1 MAANPEDKGS
11 LEELKKNIESLGSP
25 IDKILESIGEM
36 YDEADKLNNAFL
48 GGRVRMDEMADAASR
63 AASGVLRLGGDIT
76 DVSNTMAKIAEG
88 SRRNVIATEDQVS
101 KLYAASKILGDDV
114 GSIVNSFEEV
124 GVGTAQ
130 IGENLEKSIEYVQSV
145 GLNANVV
152 MGDVKNNMELM
163 NKFNFQDGVVG
174 MSRMA
179 AQASMLRFDMNA
191 TSNFAEKVMKP
202 EGAIETASALQ
213 RLGVAVGQLGDPFSL
228 MNDAINDPGALQDSL
243 IRATKQFTQFDEKT
257 KTFKINPQGLLTLRE
272 MATETGISY
281 EQLSKSALAAADLD
295 KRLSAISPTLDFENE
310 EDKQFIANMATMS
323 KEGDYVVKLKNDET
337 GIIETKKLGELTQ
350 GEITKLR
357 EQQENAPKTLEEIQI
372 SQLDVL
378 KDMSASL
385 KANLA
390 KGTFGVAGASVVRGN
405 ITGAERIT
413 RALTSSIDK
422 NVPESGKITEKINE
436 TIDKMSSLFIQRDSN
451 KISTEEFA
459 KQLKTLED
467 SVISEANSLGVN
479 GAKAIKDIFQQT
491 NQKVTGNSGIEQEFR
506 RFAQETLGITGKVS
520 ESKEAKGKKDEP
532 RVLSSAELLGRTT
545 DINRNVTK
553 ESTTSNQTTTNKVEF
568 GNFKITIDTPPGT
581 TLTQQQ
587 LNSIFNSEQFKQYIA
602 KLTDPKTAGKNQG
615 VVSYG

>member
-163 NKFNFQDGVVG
+163 NQFNFQDGVVG

-243 IRATKQFTQFDEKT
+243 IKATKQFTQFDEKT

-520 ESKEAKGKKDEP
+520 ESKEAKGKKEEP

-553 ESTTSNQTTTNKVEF
+553 QSTTSNQTTTNKVEF

>member
-243 IRATKQFTQFDEKT
+243 IKATKQFTQFDEKT

-520 ESKEAKGKKDEP
+520 ESKEAKGKKEEP

-553 ESTTSNQTTTNKVEF
+553 QSTTSNQTTTNKVEF

>member
-1 MAANPEDKGS
+1 MATNPEDKGS

-243 IRATKQFTQFDEKT
+243 IKATKQFTQFDEKT

-520 ESKEAKGKKDEP
+520 ESKEAKGKKEEP

-553 ESTTSNQTTTNKVEF
+553 QSTTSNQTTTNKVEF

>member
-48 GGRVRMDEMADAASR
+48 SGRVRMDEMADAASR

-520 ESKEAKGKKDEP
+520 ESKEAKGKKEEP

>member
-48 GGRVRMDEMADAASR
+48 SGRVRMDEMADAASR

>member
-48 GGRVRMDEMADAASR
+48 SGRVRMDEMADAASR

-243 IRATKQFTQFDEKT
+243 IKATKQFTQFDEKT

-520 ESKEAKGKKDEP
+520 ESKEAKGKKEEP

-553 ESTTSNQTTTNKVEF
+553 QSTTSNQTTTNKVEF